1 MKEKNLNKEELEKI
15 VKETKEQQ
23 KKQKER
29 EATIWDLIDCGF
41 VYLD

>member
-1 MKEKNLNKEELEKI
+1 MSYLDNEEL
-15 VKETKEQQ
+15 ETKEQQ